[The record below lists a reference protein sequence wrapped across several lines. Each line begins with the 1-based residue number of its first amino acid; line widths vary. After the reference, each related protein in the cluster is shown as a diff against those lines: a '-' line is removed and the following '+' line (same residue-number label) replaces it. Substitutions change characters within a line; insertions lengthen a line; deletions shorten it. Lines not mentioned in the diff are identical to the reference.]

1 MKKLLKIALMCF
13 VFTFAIFG
21 VACGEESSAGTND
34 PDYSTEEPASP
45 EDNTPPDDNTSDDD
59 DNTSDNE
66 NSNTDPDLPSDGGN
80 ETPPD
85 ETDPTPPEDNTDP
98 DEEIPV
104 DPDVQLATEI
114 DKYLSKLVEDGLEIV
129 RMTSDITTSSSH
141 DNNVFT
147 YTITFL
153 SSEDYDLNSIMIDK
167 TLFQS
172 HFEKANLI
180 LDIDYNNPN
189 VTLTYTKAEFL
200 YPQISEYLSEIVTSK
215 AEEMKMMIEMMFMQ
229 ECNFSIIYRQNE
241 NTFQYTIAF
250 NSEMD
255 FDNAMMFF
263 NPTDYQTDYDKVE
276 LSLNVDQ
283 SSPNIILSYTIVWSF
298 VKIERKKGQFVLF
311 LFLFMII

>member
-59 DNTSDNE
+59 DNTSDND
-66 NSNTDPDLPSDGGN
+66 NSNTDPELPSDGGN

-85 ETDPTPPEDNTDP
+85 ETDPTPPEDNTGP

-114 DKYLSKLVEDGLEIV
+114 DEYLSKLVEDGLEIV
-129 RMTSDITTSSSH
+129 RMTSDITTTSSH

-153 SSEDYDLNSIMIDK
+153 SSEDYVNSIMIDK

-180 LDIDYNNPN
+180 LDIDYNDPN

-200 YPQISEYLSEIVTSK
+200 YPQISEYLSELVTSK
-215 AEEMKMMIEMMFMQ
+215 TEEMRALADMLML
-229 ECNFSIIYRQNE
+229 ECNFEIQYQQID
-241 NTFQYTIAF
+241 NTFQYTFVF
-250 NSEMD
+250 NSEID

-263 NPTDYQTDYDKVE
+263 NPTDYQPDYDKVE
-276 LSLNVDQ
+276 LSLSIDDQ
-283 SSPNIILSYTIVWSF
+283 SSPNLILSYTIV
-298 VKIERKKGQFVLF
+298 
-311 LFLFMII
+311 

>member
-21 VACGEESSAGTND
+21 VACGEENSTGAND

-59 DNTSDNE
+59 DNTTDND

-85 ETDPTPPEDNTDP
+85 ETDPTPPEDDTDP

-104 DPDVQLATEI
+104 DPEVQLATEI
-114 DKYLSKLVEDGLEIV
+114 DEYLSKLVEDGLEIV
-129 RMTSDITTSSSH
+129 RMTSDITTTSSH

-153 SSEDYDLNSIMIDK
+153 SSEDYVNSIMIDK

-180 LDIDYNNPN
+180 LDIDYNDPN

-200 YPQISEYLSEIVTSK
+200 YPQISEYLSELVTLK
-215 AEEMKMMIEMMFMQ
+215 TEEMRALADMLML
-229 ECNFSIIYRQNE
+229 ECNFEIQYQQID
-241 NTFQYTIAF
+241 NTFQYTFVF
-250 NSEMD
+250 NSEID

-283 SSPNIILSYTIVWSF
+283 SSPNIILSYTIV
-298 VKIERKKGQFVLF
+298 
-311 LFLFMII
+311 

>member
-59 DNTSDNE
+59 DNTSDND
-66 NSNTDPDLPSDGGN
+66 NSNTDPELPSDGGN

-85 ETDPTPPEDNTDP
+85 ETDPTPPEDNTGP

-114 DKYLSKLVEDGLEIV
+114 DEYLSKLVEDGLEIV
-129 RMTSDITTSSSH
+129 RMTSDITTTSSH

-153 SSEDYDLNSIMIDK
+153 SSEDYVNSIMIDK

-180 LDIDYNNPN
+180 LDIDYNDPN

-200 YPQISEYLSEIVTSK
+200 YPQISEYLSELVTSK
-215 AEEMKMMIEMMFMQ
+215 TEEMRALADMLML
-229 ECNFSIIYRQNE
+229 ECNFEIQYQQID
-241 NTFQYTIAF
+241 NTFQYTFVF
-250 NSEMD
+250 NSEID

-298 VKIERKKGQFVLF
+298 VKIKRKKGQFVLF

>member
-21 VACGEESSAGTND
+21 VACGEENSTGAND
-34 PDYSTEEPASP
+34 PDYSTEEPALP

-59 DNTSDNE
+59 DNTSDND
-66 NSNTDPDLPSDGGN
+66 NSNTDPDLPSDGGS

-114 DKYLSKLVEDGLEIV
+114 DEYLSKLVEDGLEIV
-129 RMTSDITTSSSH
+129 RKTSDITTTSSH

-172 HFEKANLI
+172 HFEKATLI
-180 LDIDYNNPN
+180 LDIDYNDPN

-200 YPQISEYLSEIVTSK
+200 YPQISEYLSELVTSK
-215 AEEMKMMIEMMFMQ
+215 TEEMRALADMFML
-229 ECNFSIIYRQNE
+229 ECNFEIQYQQID
-241 NTFQYTIAF
+241 NTFQYTFAF
-250 NSEMD
+250 NSEID
-255 FDNAMMFF
+255 FDNAIKIVFS
-263 NPTDYQTDYDKVE
+263 PIGLQPDYDKVE

-283 SSPNIILSYTIVWSF
+283 SSPNIILSYTIV
-298 VKIERKKGQFVLF
+298 
-311 LFLFMII
+311 

>member
-21 VACGEESSAGTND
+21 VACGEENSTGAND

-59 DNTSDNE
+59 DNTTDND

-85 ETDPTPPEDNTDP
+85 ETDPTPPEDDTDP

-104 DPDVQLATEI
+104 DPEVQLATEI
-114 DKYLSKLVEDGLEIV
+114 DEYLSKLVEDGLEIV
-129 RMTSDITTSSSH
+129 RMTSDITTTSSH

-153 SSEDYDLNSIMIDK
+153 SSEDYVNSIMIDK

-180 LDIDYNNPN
+180 LDIDYNDPN

-200 YPQISEYLSEIVTSK
+200 YPQISEYLSELVTSK
-215 AEEMKMMIEMMFMQ
+215 TEEMRALADMLML
-229 ECNFSIIYRQNE
+229 ECNFEIQYQQID
-241 NTFQYTIAF
+241 NTFQYTFVF
-250 NSEMD
+250 NSEID

-283 SSPNIILSYTIVWSF
+283 SSPNIILSYTIV
-298 VKIERKKGQFVLF
+298 
-311 LFLFMII
+311 